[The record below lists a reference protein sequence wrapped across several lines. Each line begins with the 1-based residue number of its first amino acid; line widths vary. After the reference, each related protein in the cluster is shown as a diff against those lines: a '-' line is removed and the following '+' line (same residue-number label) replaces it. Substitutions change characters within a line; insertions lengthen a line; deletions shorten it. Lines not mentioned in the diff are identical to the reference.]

1 MLLQGRLAQ
10 LQAERDELED
20 KATTS
25 ASRLDTTSQELQ
37 QIQAELKSK
46 LEEQQS
52 QFRALEE
59 EQYGDWE
66 KRVGSTLLLV
76 MQMQMQCCMCSTAGV
91 AGFSMDQLDMCAHL
105 SSKLGGS
112 STGCQTV
119 LEPN

>member
-1 MLLQGRLAQ
+1 MLSLQSRLAQ

-25 ASRLDTTSQELQ
+25 ASRLDTTSKELEQ
-37 QIQAELKSK
+37 VQAELKSK

-66 KRVGSTLLLV
+66 KRVGSTLTMLLV
-76 MQMQMQCCMCSTAGV
+76 MQMQCCMCCTAGV
-91 AGFSMDQLDMCAHL
+91 AGFSMDQLAMCAHL
-105 SSKLGGS
+105 SSNL
-112 STGCQTV
+112 
-119 LEPN
+119 

>member
-1 MLLQGRLAQ
+1 MLRHTHVTHTGCLYPHLTGHRHSHIALLYCLLCEKYVAVLLQSRLAQ

-25 ASRLDTTSQELQ
+25 ASRLDTTSKELE

-66 KRVGSTLLLV
+66 KRVGSTLTMPLV
-76 MQMQMQCCMCSTAGV
+76 
-91 AGFSMDQLDMCAHL
+91 
-105 SSKLGGS
+105 
-112 STGCQTV
+112 
-119 LEPN
+119 